1 MVKLTCQRPTSRGIW
16 NEIEIKQMIDLKP
29 KPGVLILQHG
39 SLYVAKISYLPL
51 TPIFA
56 SCLSNKGDYGWKQI
70 LATVCSHEKFYIRIN
85 MDS

>member
-1 MVKLTCQRPTSRGIW
+1 
-16 NEIEIKQMIDLKP
+16 MIDLKP
-29 KPGVLILQHG
+29 KSGVLILQHVIY

-70 LATVCSHEKFYIRIN
+70 LATV
-85 MDS
+85 